1 MLIHIAALNCATT
14 TDCERHFER
23 DAQRVWLKSQGSPK
37 SRLAATKHCCQTS
50 HKIHN

>member
-23 DAQRVWLKSQGSPK
+23 DAQRVCLKSERSLK
-37 SRLAATKHCCQTS
+37 SRLAATKQSCQTTGYP
-50 HKIHN
+50 